1 MNPFLYR
8 SVQEYW
14 PLFGAAL
21 FLAIS
26 SFVSFHI
33 NETHKSMLSLANQNF
48 FNAAQG
54 KVEDVELHF
63 DRLKQTAER
72 IAVSNSLSD
81 YNARKD
87 KDLDD
92 KLTLAQSIEKVE
104 QRFYNFL
111 RKSNS
116 LENNVYSYVAYF
128 DRQEK
133 LVASVGEEV
142 QFSKAVN
149 PDSKFGAQSIIDI
162 DRNNIVSFA
171 PVYHNDVY
179 EGRVVT
185 ITAFNE
191 IQDLL
196 RFRVTKRDILTQLVF
211 EDGRLFLGPDGL
223 ADAKSPYLK
232 AYRQVA
238 ETARTVR
245 HDVQVT
251 AEQGQMVGV
260 SIPLRNI
267 PASIL
272 ALQSEGNLA
281 GGAVNNN
288 YALPLFGIATIMFA
302 LTIVFNQLRIKNLR
316 LKEEFGIINKHRIML
331 ADKNDELKLEISR
344 RELAENEINKKTRE
358 LETINIDLQI
368 AATAFDSIEAMAVI
382 DSNRTI
388 LKVNSAL
395 LDMLEYDEDRL
406 LNTSLNALLE
416 RQLEIEDAYSEFWQS
431 IEAGQGWQ
439 GEVRFRNK
447 SDMLVERWLAVSPVL
462 DENGTTK
469 HHVLTFYDLSVQ
481 KRAEERVRQLAFYDQ
496 LTGLPNRSL
505 LIDRLHNAIKVNA
518 QKGTFSAIMFLDLDN
533 FKSLNDTMG
542 HDAGDE
548 LLIAAAQRL
557 QASVGAEQTV
567 ARFGG
572 DEFVI
577 LMPSLAGETATKAAR
592 DAEIYSFCVL
602 DAFEKSFQ
610 LCGIEHRCTTSIG
623 IATFGPDDRSYE
635 EILKHADIAMYQA
648 KKDGRNVVR
657 FFDPELQEDLAGR
670 MKLEQE
676 LHLAINNA
684 DLTLFYQ
691 PQISSSGAITGAEA
705 LVRWPHPEQ
714 GFVPPSVF
722 IPIAESCG
730 LITKLGNWILET
742 ACHQLAAWQDN
753 PAMRDLTLSVNVSA
767 IQLHRFDFVERV
779 LGALE
784 NSGAP
789 ARKLKLE
796 ITESLL
802 VDKAEEVIENMVLL
816 RKRGV
821 RFSLDDFGTGYSSL
835 FYLKKLPLD
844 QLKIDQSFVQSL
856 PDEPN
861 DVAIA
866 KTIVALSQ
874 TLELSVIA
882 EGVENERQRDFLQSI
897 GCHEYQGYLFARPM
911 PSEQYEEFA
920 HLFSGMTK
928 HQIPSSKS
936 EVG

>member
-1 MNPFLYR
+1 MNPFQYR

-26 SFVSFHI
+26 SFVAFHM

-48 FNAAQG
+48 LNAAQI

-63 DRLKQTAER
+63 DRLQQTAER
-72 IAVSNSLSD
+72 IAASHALSD
-81 YNARKD
+81 YIARKD
-87 KDLDD
+87 NKPVD
-92 KLTLAQSIEKVE
+92 KAAMAKSVKKVE

-128 DRQEK
+128 DRQQN
-133 LVASVGEEV
+133 LIASVGEKTHFNE
-142 QFSKAVN
+142 AVD
-149 PDSKFGAQSIIDI
+149 PSTKFAAQSIIDI
-162 DRNNIVSFA
+162 DRKHVVSFA
-171 PVYHNDVY
+171 PVYHNDIY

-185 ITAFNE
+185 ISAFNE

-196 RFRVTKRDILTQLVF
+196 RFRVTKRDILVHLVF
-211 EDGRLFLGPDGL
+211 QDGKLFLGPDGM
-223 ADAKSPYLK
+223 ADTKSPYLT
-232 AYRQVA
+232 AYRQTA
-238 ETARTVR
+238 KTARQVR
-245 HDVQVT
+245 HDIQAT
-251 AEQGQMVGV
+251 PEQGQMVGV
-260 SIPLRNI
+260 SIPLRNV
-267 PASIL
+267 PASIF
-272 ALQSEGNLA
+272 ALQPKGNLA
-281 GGAVNNN
+281 GGAVNDN
-288 YALPLFGIATIMFA
+288 YAVPLFGISIFMFI
-302 LTIVFNQLRIKNLR
+302 LTIGFNQLRRKNLR
-316 LKEEFGIINKHRIML
+316 LKEEFGIINKHRALL
-331 ADKNDELKLEISR
+331 ADKNDELKQEIDR
-344 RELAENEINKKTRE
+344 RKLAESEIKTKTLE
-358 LETINIDLQI
+358 LEALNIDLQI

-382 DSNRTI
+382 DSDRII

-395 LDMLEYDEDRL
+395 LNLLQYDEYRL
-406 LNTSLNALLE
+406 LKTSLNDLLQ

-431 IEAGQGWQ
+431 IETGQGWQ

-447 SDMLVERWLAVSPVL
+447 SGMLVERWLAVSPVL
-462 DENGTTK
+462 DETGTAT
-469 HHVLTFYDLSVQ
+469 HHILTFYDLSVQ
-481 KRAEERVRQLAFYDQ
+481 KRAEERVRQLAFFDQ

-505 LIDRLHNAIKVNA
+505 LIDRLQNALKVNA
-518 QKGTFSAIMFLDLDN
+518 KKGTFSAIMFLDLDN
-533 FKSLNDTMG
+533 FKSLNDTLG

-548 LLIAAAQRL
+548 LLMAAAQRL

-577 LMPSLAGETATKAAR
+577 LMPSLAGETASEAAL
-592 DAEIYSFCVL
+592 DAEIFSFSVL

-623 IATFGPDDRSYE
+623 IATFGPDDSSYE

-648 KKDGRNVVR
+648 KKDGRNIVR
-657 FFDPELQEDLAGR
+657 FFDPELQEDLADR
-670 MKLEQE
+670 MKLEQD
-676 LHLAINNA
+676 LHLAISNE
-684 DLTLFYQ
+684 DLQLFYQ
-691 PQISSSGAITGAEA
+691 PQISSKGAVTGAEA
-705 LVRWPHPEQ
+705 LVRWPHPEL

-730 LITKLGNWILET
+730 LITRLGNWILET
-742 ACHQLAAWQDN
+742 ACDQLAAWQDH
-753 PAMRDLTLSVNVSA
+753 PAMEDLTLSVNVSA
-767 IQLHRFDFVERV
+767 IQLHRFDFVDGV

-784 NSGAP
+784 RSGAP

-802 VDKAEEVIENMVLL
+802 VDKAEEVIGKMELL

-844 QLKIDQSFVQSL
+844 QLKIDQSFVQAL
-856 PDEPN
+856 PHEPN

-882 EGVENERQRDFLQSI
+882 EGVENEQQRDFLQSI
-897 GCHEYQGYLFARPM
+897 GCNEFQGYLFARPM
-911 PSEQYEEFA
+911 PQQQYEDFVS
-920 HLFSGMTK
+920 LFSANKDNQTQTK
-928 HQIPSSKS
+928 ICNAR
-936 EVG
+936 